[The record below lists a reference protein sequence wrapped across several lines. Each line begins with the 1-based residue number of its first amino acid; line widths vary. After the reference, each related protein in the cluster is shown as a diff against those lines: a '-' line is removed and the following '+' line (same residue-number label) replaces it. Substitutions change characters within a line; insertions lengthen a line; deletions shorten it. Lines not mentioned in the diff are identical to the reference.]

1 MGVPKRIPSLSS
13 QLESKVFELG
23 GNKNI
28 HRCKLSKAPMPA
40 HDMQCGASFD
50 TCACRT
56 HVIPKHEALSCYVCC
71 YNSQANAL
79 FCSVLVAN
87 NGMAAV
93 KFIRSVQD
101 WAYKSFGHEHA
112 VAIVAMA
119 TPEDMRVDAEHI
131 KMADQFVEVPGGSNN
146 NNYAN
151 VRLIVQTAEKANVDA
166 VWPGW
171 SVHFHTLL
179 HVL

>member
-1 MGVPKRIPSLSS
+1 MTDQLPGTQQYLKSWHHVEQSLIS
-13 QLESKVFELG
+13 L
-23 GNKNI
+23 
-28 HRCKLSKAPMPA
+28 P
-40 HDMQCGASFD
+40 
-50 TCACRT
+50 
-56 HVIPKHEALSCYVCC
+56 
-71 YNSQANAL
+71 
-79 FCSVLVAN
+79 CSVLVAN

-101 WAYKSFGHEHA
+101 WAYKLFGNEHA

-131 KMADQFVEVPGGSNN
+131 KMADQFVEVPGGSNA

-171 SVHFHTLL
+171 
-179 HVL
+179 

>member
-1 MGVPKRIPSLSS
+1 MH
-13 QLESKVFELG
+13 Q
-23 GNKNI
+23 
-28 HRCKLSKAPMPA
+28 
-40 HDMQCGASFD
+40 
-50 TCACRT
+50 
-56 HVIPKHEALSCYVCC
+56 LSC
-71 YNSQANAL
+71 
-79 FCSVLVAN
+79 CSVLVAN

-93 KFIRSVQD
+93 KFIRSIQD
-101 WAYKSFGHEHA
+101 WAYKFFGHEHA

-171 SVHFHTLL
+171 SVPNCKS
-179 HVL
+179 VLSVCAANTHCSSQFA

>member
-1 MGVPKRIPSLSS
+1 
-13 QLESKVFELG
+13 
-23 GNKNI
+23 
-28 HRCKLSKAPMPA
+28 
-40 HDMQCGASFD
+40 
-50 TCACRT
+50 
-56 HVIPKHEALSCYVCC
+56 
-71 YNSQANAL
+71 
-79 FCSVLVAN
+79 
-87 NGMAAV
+87 MAAV

-101 WAYKSFGHEHA
+101 WAYKFFGHEHA

-171 SVHFHTLL
+171 SVPSCSAALSVCAANTHCPSQFVRKAETISLQAMRKQQWQQSFLEVMHQCQPCTALMRYLVLL
-179 HVL
+179 CLAEMLTTEKCFSLMKLVLLQL

>member
-1 MGVPKRIPSLSS
+1 MELHHSNHNVRLTLWGSL
-13 QLESKVFELG
+13 
-23 GNKNI
+23 
-28 HRCKLSKAPMPA
+28 P
-40 HDMQCGASFD
+40 
-50 TCACRT
+50 
-56 HVIPKHEALSCYVCC
+56 
-71 YNSQANAL
+71 
-79 FCSVLVAN
+79 CSVLVAN

-101 WAYKSFGHEHA
+101 WAYKSFGNEHA
-112 VAIVAMA
+112 IALVAMA

-131 KMADQFVEVPGGSNN
+131 KMADQFVEVPGGSNA

-171 SVHFHTLL
+171 
-179 HVL
+179 

>member
-1 MGVPKRIPSLSS
+1 
-13 QLESKVFELG
+13 
-23 GNKNI
+23 
-28 HRCKLSKAPMPA
+28 
-40 HDMQCGASFD
+40 
-50 TCACRT
+50 
-56 HVIPKHEALSCYVCC
+56 
-71 YNSQANAL
+71 
-79 FCSVLVAN
+79 
-87 NGMAAV
+87 MAAV
-93 KFIRSVQD
+93 KFIRSIQE

-119 TPEDMRVDAEHI
+119 TPEDMRIDAEHI

-171 SVHFHTLL
+171 SVLCFTAVLTVHAACTCQLVHQL
-179 HVL
+179 HSINPTVQQAVCAVVCTASWQP

>member
-1 MGVPKRIPSLSS
+1 MQFTIQTFASAVKCMS
-13 QLESKVFELG
+13 QLKYNLTEHTGEAVML
-23 GNKNI
+23 
-28 HRCKLSKAPMPA
+28 HHVR
-40 HDMQCGASFD
+40 HCGD
-50 TCACRT
+50 L
-56 HVIPKHEALSCYVCC
+56 P
-71 YNSQANAL
+71 
-79 FCSVLVAN
+79 CSVLVAN

-101 WAYKSFGHEHA
+101 WAYKSFGNEHA
-112 VAIVAMA
+112 IALVAMA

-131 KMADQFVEVPGGSNN
+131 KMADQFVEVPGGSNA

-171 SVHFHTLL
+171 
-179 HVL
+179 

>member
-1 MGVPKRIPSLSS
+1 
-13 QLESKVFELG
+13 
-23 GNKNI
+23 
-28 HRCKLSKAPMPA
+28 
-40 HDMQCGASFD
+40 
-50 TCACRT
+50 
-56 HVIPKHEALSCYVCC
+56 
-71 YNSQANAL
+71 
-79 FCSVLVAN
+79 
-87 NGMAAV
+87 MAAV

-101 WAYKSFGHEHA
+101 WAYKFFGHEHA

-151 VRLIVQTAEKANVDA
+151 VRLVVQTAEKANVDA

-171 SVHFHTLL
+171 SVPNCSAASSVCAANTHYASQLMLMAETISLQAMRKQQQQQQGSLQVMHQCQPCIALL
-179 HVL
+179 CYSC

>member
-1 MGVPKRIPSLSS
+1 
-13 QLESKVFELG
+13 
-23 GNKNI
+23 
-28 HRCKLSKAPMPA
+28 
-40 HDMQCGASFD
+40 
-50 TCACRT
+50 
-56 HVIPKHEALSCYVCC
+56 
-71 YNSQANAL
+71 
-79 FCSVLVAN
+79 
-87 NGMAAV
+87 MAAV

-101 WAYKSFGHEHA
+101 WAYKSFGSERA
-112 VAIVAMA
+112 VSLVAMA

-171 SVHFHTLL
+171 SVLFLSTVTPATGKRQEGSQLVARNMCTQTPELIRADDTLH
-179 HVL
+179 HVLLLPHHEFLLRLHNLEA